1 MAPWKLNRGRL
12 LVFPEDGGGGEPVRV
27 EGGAA
32 VGVFESS
39 QESSERGEMAAMD
52 KDYDEEGVDD
62 DDEAEPDVG
71 HAYEEEF
78 MEEMWDYDVNSEHDD
93 REGIGS
99 DDSLFGDE
107 DAFPDEFAV
116 ST

>member
-1 MAPWKLNRGRL
+1 
-12 LVFPEDGGGGEPVRV
+12 
-27 EGGAA
+27 
-32 VGVFESS
+32 
-39 QESSERGEMAAMD
+39 
-52 KDYDEEGVDD
+52 
-62 DDEAEPDVG
+62 
-71 HAYEEEF
+71 

-93 REGIGS
+93 HEGIGS